1 MPYDSADMFRAA
13 ASLAALGM
21 KVVKVYGVR
30 DDGSCT
36 CPKGI
41 ACDSAGK
48 HPAGGDGWQ
57 HRATDDEEEIARW
70 FDDINANVR
79 WNIGVRLGRSSGI
92 IDVEA
97 DDANAIEVM
106 KRFGLDKIDTVAY
119 KGSRGPHYLFQ
130 FRDDLPDAGVVKVS
144 GLEVRVGGGE
154 KASHSVFPRSW
165 HRTGAQYEWL
175 PGRSPDEAPVAALPD
190 EFLEAVKANSK
201 AKGSGAI
208 AQARD
213 ALVAEEKVS
222 AGGRH
227 ACLIGWASD
236 FARQCR
242 DYSDA
247 ERAFLVTVLRSLN
260 AYKCDPPK
268 SDEEVRK
275 VANDQ
280 FDHYR
285 DRRIELR
292 ARRPLERYGLEWDG
306 DTREWG
312 PGGWRVTVIHSD
324 PVVYKLRIPAMIR
337 GGETISV
344 SLSAREWVGPRD
356 VAIAVLA
363 ATKRMDLLEPNPAR
377 WTSIWNGETIENE
390 DGERRHVRGL
400 KVKLL
405 ELADDEFPPPELKQ
419 YCYAAAILRDY
430 LSRFDRSASDDESP
444 DSESPNPC
452 GTPKWIRG
460 KLWFKWRETWSQALR
475 VKKADAIG
483 QDTIKEVRQR
493 ILDSCSMKSFVD
505 RDSKKVGSGRWIV
518 WSDDEVRA
526 LDKIADKG

>member
-1 MPYDSADMFRAA
+1 MFRAA

-21 KVVKVYGVR
+21 KVVKLFGVR

-36 CPKGI
+36 CARGAGCP
-41 ACDSAGK
+41 SAGK
-48 HPAGGDGWQ
+48 HPAADGWQ

-70 FDDINANVR
+70 FDDVTENVR
-79 WNIGVRLGRSSGI
+79 WNIGVRLGRASGI

-97 DDANAIEVM
+97 DDENAVEVI
-106 KRFGLDKIDTVAY
+106 KRYGLDKIDTVAF

-144 GLEVRVGGGE
+144 GLEVRIGGGE
-154 KASHSVFPRSW
+154 KASQSVFPRSW
-165 HRTGAQYEWL
+165 HRSGAQYDWL
-175 PGRSPDEAPVAALPD
+175 PGRSPEEAPVAALPD
-190 EFLEAVKANSK
+190 EFLAAVIANSR

-208 AQARD
+208 AQARG
-213 ALVAEEKVS
+213 ALVGEEKVA

-227 ACLIGWASD
+227 ACLLGWASD

-242 DYSDA
+242 DFSDA
-247 ERAFLVTVLRSLN
+247 ERSFLITVLRALN

-268 SDEEVRK
+268 TDEEVRK

-280 FDHYR
+280 FDYYR

-306 DTREWG
+306 DTREWE

-324 PVVYKLRIPAMIR
+324 PVVYRLRIPAMVR

-344 SLSAREWVGPRD
+344 SLSAREWVTARD

-363 ATKRMDLLEPNPAR
+363 ASKRMDLLDPNPAR
-377 WTSIWNGETIENE
+377 WTSVWNGETIENE
-390 DGERRHVRGL
+390 EGERRHIRGL
-400 KVKLL
+400 KAKLMD
-405 ELADDEFPPPELKQ
+405 LADDELPPPELKQ

-430 LSRFDRSASDDESP
+430 LTRFDRSESDEDQSASL
-444 DSESPNPC
+444 PNPC
-452 GTPKWIRG
+452 GTPKWIGG
-460 KLWFKWRETWSQALR
+460 KLWFKWRETWSQATR
-475 VKKADAIG
+475 TRKADVISG
-483 QDTIKEVRQR
+483 DTIKEVRQR
-493 ILDSCSMKSFVD
+493 ILDNCGMKAFHD

-518 WSDDEVRA
+518 WSDEELRS